1 MGLLIMMGIFAFGVV
16 IGVPVAFALGIGAVS
31 AFYFEGLP
39 LIIAFQRIISGI
51 NVFSLLASF
60 IFYLYIYFLQVIIS
74 ISL

>member
-39 LIIAFQRIISGI
+39 LIIAFQE
-51 NVFSLLASF
+51 L
-60 IFYLYIYFLQVIIS
+60 FLE
-74 ISL
+74 